1 MVQVPTGEYA
11 AINIAAR
18 DLEVYVTDGTNPI
31 SGAAVTV
38 GGQMLTTG
46 EDGIVTFEDLPT
58 SYEKYVISVT
68 SEVYGEKSS
77 DVVLEDSIM
86 LGDEGQS
93 VDTKVKYVISY
104 WSPESEI
111 MSLSNSATEQGSP
124 WTYDVNSGLSTGGD
138 LYEYNGCL
146 LYTSRC
152 V

>member
-1 MVQVPTGEYA
+1 
-11 AINIAAR
+11 
-18 DLEVYVTDGTNPI
+18 
-31 SGAAVTV
+31 
-38 GGQMLTTG
+38 MLTTG

-138 LYEYNGCL
+138 LYEYNGLIYLAGEYNRVYIPATGSWRILTGQGYIADALADCTAFYNGKL
-146 LYTSRC
+146 
-152 V
+152 